1 MKTFIAYFFFALLAI
16 RPAYNVGYMAYFE
29 LNIDYIIETYCINKD
44 KPMLNCD
51 GKCFL
56 AKQLNMQQTD
66 ENKETKPY
74 LASFSEAFFPVFF
87 QEYNYSPLI
96 GNFITGN
103 NNNWAYGNS
112 FYSLWTARIE
122 HPPQLA

>member
-1 MKTFIAYFFFALLAI
+1 
-16 RPAYNVGYMAYFE
+16 MAYFE

-44 KPMLNCD
+44 KPQLNCD

-56 AKQLNMQQTD
+56 AKQLNLQTD

-74 LASFSEAFFPVFF
+74 LASFSEAFLPVFF
-87 QEYNYSPLI
+87 QEYKYSPLT

-103 NNNWAYGNS
+103 DNNWAYSNS
-112 FYSLWTARIE
+112 FYASLTARIE
-122 HPPQLA
+122 HPPQLT

>member
-1 MKTFIAYFFFALLAI
+1 MAI

-44 KPMLNCD
+44 KPQLNCD

-56 AKQLNMQQTD
+56 AKQLNMQTD
-66 ENKETKPY
+66 ENEESKPY

-87 QEYNYSPLI
+87 QEYKYSSLI

-103 NNNWAYGNS
+103 KNNWATSNS
-112 FYSLWTARIE
+112 FYSLLAARIE